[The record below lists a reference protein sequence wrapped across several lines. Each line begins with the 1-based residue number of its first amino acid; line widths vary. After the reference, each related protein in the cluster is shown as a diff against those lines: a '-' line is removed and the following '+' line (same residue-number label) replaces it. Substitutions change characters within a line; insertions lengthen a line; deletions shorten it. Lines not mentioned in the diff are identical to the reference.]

1 MKLEFDNSSFLI
13 LLVKVFL
20 KCLDHFLSIFKKII
34 YIDIINLE
42 SLLKE

>member
-20 KCLDHFLSIFKKII
+20 KCLDNFLSIFKKII